1 MLVRLKLLAVSLAVA
16 TCFVSE
22 RGTLNVSAEPFPTS
36 ILESHHRLQEEDSLL
51 PASLISERM
60 TKRPASE
67 TRIQPQ
73 NWTDLND
80 SPDDLNPFNSEEFL
94 SSDLFDADGSSED
107 AKSGTAI
114 ESLPSFRGIKGI
126 KNLPGGVG
134 TLLLSYPQVGY
145 MWYPKQN
152 TDQSGTSLS
161 MERYDVQGAVP
172 VYNTGVDTWLLTAD
186 FDTTTI
192 RTNAVIP
199 TTSQKLPSH
208 LYDISLGGNYYHAF
222 ESGKMAGLVFDVG
235 SISDKPFESGRDIM
249 ASGTGFLIIPRNE
262 SSSWFLGIHAST
274 NSQVLYG
281 IPIPGG
287 GIFYHPSDDFQAIAG
302 FPFTLVNWKFAPD
315 WQLQYVYAFVTT
327 MHARTVYQPTPD
339 WQMYGGFSWTND
351 NWDRAGRM
359 VADDHLFYYEKKLSL
374 GFLWWFRPHV
384 GLEVAGGWA
393 FDRYFTELNGFQI
406 RGDKTIDI
414 ESGPFL
420 SSEIDIRF

>member
-1 MLVRLKLLAVSLAVA
+1 MLVRSRALTAVFVVTACYLSVWASIGLAQTPS
-16 TCFVSE
+16 
-22 RGTLNVSAEPFPTS
+22 S
-36 ILESHHRLQEEDSLL
+36 ILTKPLSVQEDHWL
-51 PASLISERM
+51 PASLVTVWLNNSQTLSVRGQSGDQFD
-60 TKRPASE
+60 RE
-67 TRIQPQ
+67 T
-73 NWTDLND
+73 L
-80 SPDDLNPFNSEEFL
+80 PDDGGPFDTRSLLTE
-94 SSDLFDADGSSED
+94 DLFDADQSSQD
-107 AKSGTAI
+107 AKSGTAM

-134 TLLLSYPQVGY
+134 TLLMSHPQVGF
-145 MWYPKQN
+145 MWYPEQN
-152 TDQSGTSLS
+152 TNQPGTSLS

-192 RTNAVIP
+192 HSNAIIP
-199 TTSQKLPSH
+199 TISTRLPSH

-222 ESGKMAGLVFDVG
+222 ESGKVAGLVFDVG
-235 SISDKPFESGRDIM
+235 SISDRPFESGRDIL

-262 SSSWFLGIHAST
+262 SSSWFIGIHAST

-287 GIFYHPSDDFQAIAG
+287 GFFYHPSDDLQAIVG
-302 FPFTLVNWKFAPD
+302 FPFSLVNWKFAPD
-315 WQLQYVYAFVTT
+315 WNLQYVYAFLTT

-339 WQMYGGFSWTND
+339 WQWYGGFSWTND

-359 VADDHLFYYEKKLSL
+359 VDDDHLFYYEKKLSL

-393 FDRYFTELNGFQI
+393 FDRYFTEVNGFTI
-406 RGDKTIDI
+406 KGDKSIDI